1 MQVYRN
7 ITNTIVSIPIIICY
21 SLASSV
27 LSVIPILC
35 LSLPQYF
42 ILLFCIFLL
51 EIIAGV
57 MAYMNYQKVIF
68 NRKTLYSQ

>member
-1 MQVYRN
+1 MQIYRN
-7 ITNTIVSIPIIICY
+7 IANSMVYVLIIIC
-21 SLASSV
+21 SSV
-27 LSVIPILC
+27 LPVIPIVF

>member
-1 MQVYRN
+1 MQIYRN
-7 ITNTIVSIPIIICY
+7 IANSMVYVLIIIC
-21 SLASSV
+21 SSV
-27 LSVIPILC
+27 LPVIPIVC

>member
-1 MQVYRN
+1 MKVYEN
-7 ITNTIVSIPIIICY
+7 IDNNTVSIPIIICY
-21 SLASSV
+21 SLAFSV
-27 LSVIPILC
+27 LFVITILC

-68 NRKTLYSQ
+68 NWKMLYSQ